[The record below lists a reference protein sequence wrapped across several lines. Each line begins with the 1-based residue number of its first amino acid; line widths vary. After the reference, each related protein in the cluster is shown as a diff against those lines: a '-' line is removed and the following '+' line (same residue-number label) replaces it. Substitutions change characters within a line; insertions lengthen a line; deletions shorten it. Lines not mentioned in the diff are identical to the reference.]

1 MTEEYLDE
9 IILKEKNRRRK
20 EQTVRE
26 ILEEGLPDEILQTVE
41 IGEIAKMKIPSFFQD
56 MPREIAERKYSFE
69 PCPQI
74 IKTNR
79 EGTVDFTFSVLEVK
93 VSGEQLPEAVA
104 AAKKGMQ
111 RIRATAV
118 FQEEGQETIQGMEV
132 CWFSYVRTSPEGEK
146 IYNMIF
152 YVAAEQ
158 SLAIT
163 MCCLVSLW
171 EKWSAV
177 ARYCI
182 STLKGR

>member
-1 MTEEYLDE
+1 M
-9 IILKEKNRRRK
+9 
-20 EQTVRE
+20 
-26 ILEEGLPDEILQTVE
+26 
-41 IGEIAKMKIPSFFQD
+41 
-56 MPREIAERKYSFE
+56 
-69 PCPQI
+69 
-74 IKTNR
+74 
-79 EGTVDFTFSVLEVK
+79 DFTFSVLEVK

-111 RIRATAV
+111 RILATAV